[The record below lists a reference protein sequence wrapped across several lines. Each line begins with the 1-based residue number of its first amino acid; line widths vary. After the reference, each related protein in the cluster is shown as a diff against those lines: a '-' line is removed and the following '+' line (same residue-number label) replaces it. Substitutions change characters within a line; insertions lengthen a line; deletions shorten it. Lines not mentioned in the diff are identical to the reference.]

1 MSIGVTWL
9 GIVGRERSLRDS
21 SDSPGDAPSP
31 EVPGAPRPANPF
43 TVSLLATSAAF
54 ATYFCMYAFRK
65 PFSAGTFE
73 NQFTWGTELKA
84 ALVATQLAGYA
95 LSKFIG
101 IKVISEMRREYRAI
115 TIIGLIVAAEL
126 ALLAFAVVPVGWKP
140 IMLFLNGLP
149 LGMVF
154 GLVLAY
160 LEGRQQT
167 EALTAGLCASFV
179 VASGVVK
186 SVGRSLVLDYNISEF
201 WMPAVTGGLFLV
213 PLLIAVWFLQRVPD
227 PSLADQQLRMKR
239 TPMSRRDR
247 LEFFS
252 AYSPGLSLL
261 LAIFLALTIMRS
273 IRDDFG
279 VEIWSSLG
287 YSTEPMI
294 FAKAETVV
302 AIVVTIL
309 NAIAIVIRNNRFA
322 FQAVMGLTGVGFAV
336 VGVSM
341 FMLNRGTIGGFPF
354 MVMCGIGLYLP
365 YVAFHTTVFERLIA
379 ASRRPGNIGFLMYL
393 ADTLGYVGYVGVILL
408 RKRISDHPD
417 FLRLFQTVSLT
428 LTAVCL
434 ISLLLAAIYFQR
446 AFPTE
451 GDHT

>member
-1 MSIGVTWL
+1 MTNP
-9 GIVGRERSLRDS
+9 
-21 SDSPGDAPSP
+21 SDSPSASP
-31 EVPGAPRPANPF
+31 TSSDRPHGPRRANPVS
-43 TVSLLATSAAF
+43 VSLLATVAAF

-73 NQFTWGTELKA
+73 NQFAWGTELKA
-84 ALVATQLAGYA
+84 VLVATQLAGYA
-95 LSKFIG
+95 FSKFIG
-101 IKVISEMRREYRAI
+101 IKIISEMRREYRALSI
-115 TIIGLIVAAEL
+115 VGLIVTAEL

-140 IMLFLNGLP
+140 VMLFLNGLP

-154 GLVLAY
+154 GLVLAF
-160 LEGRQQT
+160 LEGRKQT

-186 SVGRSLVLDYNISEF
+186 SVGRTLVLDYNVGEF
-201 WMPAVTGGLFLV
+201 WMPAVTGGIFLA

-227 PSLADQQLRMKR
+227 PSLEDQQLRMKR

-261 LAIFLALTIMRS
+261 LAIFVALTVMRS

-287 YSTEPMI
+287 YSTEPSI

-302 AIVVTIL
+302 AIVVTVL

-322 FQAVMGLTGVGFAV
+322 FQAVMGLTGIGFAF
-336 VGVSM
+336 VGISI
-341 FMLNRGTIGGFPF
+341 FLLNRGAIGGFPF
-354 MVMCGIGLYLP
+354 MVLCGIGLYLP

-393 ADTLGYVGYVGVILL
+393 ADTLGYFGYVGVILL

-417 FLRLFQTVSLT
+417 FLSLFQSVSLT
-428 LTAVCL
+428 LTAACL
-434 ISLLLAAIYFQR
+434 VSLVLAVIYFQR
-446 AFPTE
+446 AFPIE
-451 GDHT
+451 AHNK